1 MATLPRYQQMGIQYA
16 DLPRVNTAGIDAA
29 ARSYDVLAQSLDR
42 MIDFANKR
50 VTTEAEKK
58 AKQYAIDFPP
68 TQDQLNE
75 AVKTGQFPKI
85 EGAGEIFQ
93 STYEA
98 SAAHLLSAE
107 LQFNVGERAAGY
119 QRKIER
125 GEAVDPAAM
134 KTDMGDMLDG
144 FASVLGTMNADIA
157 LKFRAANTTVAHN
170 VYKQAV
176 AAAEKRELDTIQ
188 SIVVK
193 SVDNQ
198 RPIVRAIFAN
208 VGEIAADT
216 GEPVRAQDQLAVIE
230 QAYLQYSGVV
240 RDNAPLD
247 AYYKMIEEEKVQAL
261 VSVALQD
268 DFAENDMERTTKV
281 LDGEFGPHKEIWDT
295 MSPEQQK
302 KVQDKLNSRLEA
314 VSKARTS
321 FFNNQTDQ
329 GNELE
334 RQIYLAGTRTQ
345 QLALFSQ
352 LKNLAVDPS
361 TIKNV
366 KEYINDGGAGAKV
379 DNLTTLSS
387 LLRRA
392 AVGQLNIGEVVTAR
406 NSGLITV
413 ATAKSIVIDLSN
425 PNTDITRARQQI
437 KAYSVIEEKDM
448 PEMISDKDARA
459 AALVAENQAYLELM
473 NFSRTPKVDGTLPTS
488 SEVAQK
494 GVALGQGLNEFTL
507 PMLRANLESTAATIT
522 QTTLPQ
528 LAGVDLMDE
537 AAVEAKIAEILAAPN
552 GAKNK
557 SAILSANNQ
566 LKQYR
571 TLYRRVN
578 RQ

>member
-1 MATLPRYQQMGIQYA
+1 
-16 DLPRVNTAGIDAA
+16 
-29 ARSYDVLAQSLDR
+29 
-42 MIDFANKR
+42 
-50 VTTEAEKK
+50 
-58 AKQYAIDFPP
+58 
-68 TQDQLNE
+68 
-75 AVKTGQFPKI
+75 
-85 EGAGEIFQ
+85 
-93 STYEA
+93 
-98 SAAHLLSAE
+98 
-107 LQFNVGERAAGY
+107 
-119 QRKIER
+119 
-125 GEAVDPAAM
+125 
-134 KTDMGDMLDG
+134 
-144 FASVLGTMNADIA
+144 
-157 LKFRAANTTVAHN
+157 
-170 VYKQAV
+170 
-176 AAAEKRELDTIQ
+176 
-188 SIVVK
+188 
-193 SVDNQ
+193 
-198 RPIVRAIFAN
+198 
-208 VGEIAADT
+208 
-216 GEPVRAQDQLAVIE
+216 
-230 QAYLQYSGVV
+230 
-240 RDNAPLD
+240 
-247 AYYKMIEEEKVQAL
+247 
-261 VSVALQD
+261 
-268 DFAENDMERTTKV
+268 
-281 LDGEFGPHKEIWDT
+281 
-295 MSPEQQK
+295 
-302 KVQDKLNSRLEA
+302 
-314 VSKARTS
+314 
-321 FFNNQTDQ
+321 
-329 GNELE
+329 
-334 RQIYLAGTRTQ
+334 
-345 QLALFSQ
+345 
-352 LKNLAVDPS
+352 
-361 TIKNV
+361 
-366 KEYINDGGAGAKV
+366 
-379 DNLTTLSS
+379 LSS

-537 AAVEAKIAEILAAPN
+537 ASVEAKISEILSAPN